1 MKRAFDCV
9 FAGMALLALSPLML
23 WIAWAIKR
31 DSAGPV
37 LFLQTRVGRGEVPFQ
52 IYKFR
57 TMRPANDGPLITV
70 GEDNRITSVGRTLR
84 HYKLDELPQL
94 FNVLKGD
101 MSLVGPRPEVPRYVA
116 CYSPEDRA
124 LMFTLR
130 PGITDNAS
138 IEFRHESEMLAAS
151 PNPELTYIQE
161 VLPIKIAHYRA
172 YVQHHSF
179 WGDLL
184 ILWKTLRAIA
194 GH

>member
-1 MKRAFDCV
+1 MKRVFDCV
-9 FAGMALLALSPLML
+9 VAGLALLALSPLML
-23 WIAWAIKR
+23 WIAWSIKR

-37 LFLQTRVGRGEVPFQ
+37 LFLQSRVGRHEVPFQ

-70 GEDNRITSVGRTLR
+70 GEDNRITQVGRMLR
-84 HYKLDELPQL
+84 HFKLDELPQL

-116 CYSPEDRA
+116 CYSPQDRA
-124 LMFTLR
+124 LVFTLR

-138 IEFRHESEMLAAS
+138 IEFRHESEILAAS
-151 PNPELTYIQE
+151 PHPEQTYIEE

-172 YVQHHSF
+172 YAQHHSF
-179 WGDLL
+179 GGDLL
-184 ILWKTLRAIA
+184 ILWKTLRAVV